1 MQLNLAF
8 CTLLA
13 GAAEAKAAAMD
24 VPMVIALVDAR
35 GELLYFARMAGALP
49 ASTEIAVAKA
59 YTAAAL
65 RMPTEQ
71 AGALVQ
77 PGQSLYG
84 IAAGLSR
91 PVITFGGGRPIRFKK
106 ETIGAMGVSG
116 GTVPQDMSVVDA
128 GLACCEKIEAFYDL
142 TAALVPAGIRWTA
155 AAGPALQRM
164 LGELLPAVDAEQ
176 IRALAAGILLA

>member
-1 MQLNLAF
+1 MQLNLAL

-13 GAAEAKAAAMD
+13 EAAEAKATAMN
-24 VPMVIALVDAR
+24 VPMVIALVDGR

-49 ASTEIAVAKA
+49 ASNEIAVAKA

-77 PGQSLYG
+77 PGQVLYG

-91 PVITFGGGRPIRFKK
+91 PIITFGGGRPICFKG

-116 GTVPQDMSVVDA
+116 GTVSQDMTVVDA

-142 TAALVPAGIRWTA
+142 IAALVPAGSRWTA
-155 AAGPALQRM
+155 AAGPALHRT
-164 LGELLPAVDAEQ
+164 LGELLPAMDAEQ
-176 IRALAAGILLA
+176 TRALAGGILLA